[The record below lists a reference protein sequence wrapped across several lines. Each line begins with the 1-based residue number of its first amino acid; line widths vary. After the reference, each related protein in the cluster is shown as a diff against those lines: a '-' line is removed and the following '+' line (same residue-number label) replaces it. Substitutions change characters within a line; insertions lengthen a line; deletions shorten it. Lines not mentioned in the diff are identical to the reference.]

1 MSDAVTSDWGRLST
15 IGPMTADPSNPVFFA
30 PNQASQQIAIRAVSL
45 AASRNFYM
53 ALMPA
58 MGYMIDYYPGV
69 QGWIN
74 PPSGG
79 GNIPDMGVYYTHD
92 DWHWCSSFYLNPQMN
107 NNNTFN
113 GLGSPVA
120 LSYVYYPTIAG
131 NSSPFPMDRAST
143 TNNSTSI
150 DMYVIGGKVSYK
162 GTDSTAIGV
171 PNSNLTNYL
180 FTNAGLNLPID
191 QFVTPNGP
199 MQKSFNN
206 MSSSSNRSGNSVGS
220 ICPAQ
225 DYPTAEAGAALG
237 ATQNPTVTTTKLTV
251 SSTTILGDN
260 ISVTATVMA
269 GATPVAAGSVYFTVD
284 GAGSINATLNTQGI
298 ASATIPSSSLGSGS
312 HTISALYSRVD
323 PYEASLDTATTNV
336 YSTAPD
342 INLSASASTMN
353 VSYGATSS
361 PITLQLT
368 SMSGLAGAISLSC
381 SGLPVGM
388 TCNFNPAQ
396 ITLTPGG
403 QATASMT
410 INGGSTTTSSSFWVP
425 GAGLILLPL
434 SLLTLVRIREG
445 ARHITGIL
453 CLLILSLAGIAG
465 LTGCSGGNSSSKS
478 SFQETGTKIVIVSA
492 TSGTLSRTIPIQVNI
507 Q

>member
-1 MSDAVTSDWGRLST
+1 
-15 IGPMTADPSNPVFFA
+15 
-30 PNQASQQIAIRAVSL
+30 
-45 AASRNFYM
+45 
-53 ALMPA
+53 
-58 MGYMIDYYPGV
+58 
-69 QGWIN
+69 
-74 PPSGG
+74 
-79 GNIPDMGVYYTHD
+79 
-92 DWHWCSSFYLNPQMN
+92 
-107 NNNTFN
+107 
-113 GLGSPVA
+113 
-120 LSYVYYPTIAG
+120 
-131 NSSPFPMDRAST
+131 
-143 TNNSTSI
+143 
-150 DMYVIGGKVSYK
+150 
-162 GTDSTAIGV
+162 
-171 PNSNLTNYL
+171 
-180 FTNAGLNLPID
+180 
-191 QFVTPNGP
+191 
-199 MQKSFNN
+199 

-237 ATQNPTVTTTKLTV
+237 ATQTTTATTTKLTV
-251 SSTTILGDN
+251 PSTTILGDN
-260 ISVTATVMA
+260 ISVTATVTA
-269 GATPVAAGSVYFTVD
+269 GVTPVATGSVYFTVD
-284 GAGSINATLNTQGI
+284 GGSSINATLNTQGI
-298 ASATIPSSSLGSGS
+298 ASTTIPSSSLGSGS

-323 PYEASLDTATTNV
+323 PYEASLDTTTTNV

-410 INGGSTTTSSSFWVP
+410 INGGSATTSSSFWVP

-434 SLLTLVRIREG
+434 SLLTLVRIRRG
-445 ARHITGIL
+445 AHHITGIL

-465 LTGCSGGNSSSKS
+465 LAGCSGGSSSS
-478 SFQETGTKIVIVSA
+478 RISFQETGTKIVIVSA